1 MGGSFFVP
9 DRKAAVLRQGGGA
22 TRSVQNANE
31 HDLSF
36 VIQVVDRV
44 IAGKAHTQARRE
56 IIARGRGERK
66 ITQRLAIVFDAV
78 DQTRRGRLGS
88 FASDIEPNFSEVG
101 FGLLG

>member
-1 MGGSFFVP
+1 MATSSF
-9 DRKAAVLRQGGGA
+9 RKTAVLCQGGGV
-22 TRSVQNANE
+22 TRAVQNANE

-36 VIQVVDRV
+36 VIQIVDAV

-56 IIARGRGERK
+56 ILARGRGERK
-66 ITQRLAIVFDAV
+66 ISQRFAILFDAV
-78 DQTRRGRLGS
+78 DQARRGRLGS